1 MGAVSAIEILG
12 WVAASL
18 TLAAFSMKTMMPL
31 RITAICASF
40 FFVLYGFFSAAYPIM
55 ALHLALLP
63 FNILRLIQLSR
74 SNAAA
79 RTARSGDFSLDW
91 IRAVMRPVKFSAG
104 ELIFRKGDPPHYI
117 YYLQSGTVALDE
129 IDETLEPGEI
139 FGEIA
144 FFTDA
149 KERTLTARCVTDC
162 AVMVIREED
171 FTRLHYQN
179 PAFGI
184 YMLRLVASRLIAG
197 ISEHPD
203 AYRPLT
209 VIERKRWEGGGDG

>member
-63 FNILRLIQLSR
+63 FNILRLIQLRR

-104 ELIFRKGDPPHYI
+104 ARLDGGAPRT
-117 YYLQSGTVALDE
+117 TVRLSWAQ
-129 IDETLEPGEI
+129 T
-139 FGEIA
+139 IA
-144 FFTDA
+144 GVTKA
-149 KERTLTARCVTDC
+149 KARAV
-162 AVMVIREED
+162 AMSRVMVFR
-171 FTRLHYQN
+171 
-179 PAFGI
+179 
-184 YMLRLVASRLIAG
+184 
-197 ISEHPD
+197 
-203 AYRPLT
+203 
-209 VIERKRWEGGGDG
+209 